1 MGKSIGLSKFEKKFM
16 KFERIVQDKNIM
28 MGKPVI
34 KGTRI
39 TVEFIIEQLSNGAS
53 VEWILESYPHLKKE
67 DVLEALRYAYALI
80 SNEEILEATV

>member
-1 MGKSIGLSKFEKKFM
+1 M

-39 TVEFIIEQLSNGAS
+39 TVEFILEQLSNGAT
-53 VEWILESYPHLKKE
+53 VDWMLDSYPHLKRE
-67 DVLEALRYAYALI
+67 DVLESLRYAFAVV
-80 SNEEILEATV
+80 SNEEIVEASV